1 MEFGQIETF
10 LAVAQ
15 EGGFS
20 RAAEKLGRTQP
31 ALSISIKRLEEEL
44 GEALFERSSRGGT
57 LTGAG
62 RLFLTHAQSLMNQ
75 REEVVEAFKERRG
88 LQQGNLSI
96 GANESTSIYLLPPL
110 LLEYRKRHPEIR
122 IRVHR
127 AVSERIP
134 QEVLERNL
142 DFGFLSYDPVTPDLN
157 SVVIHRDH
165 MVMVVPKGHRLAQRA
180 SVSLLELGEE
190 SFVAHNART
199 PSRDQV
205 VRAFAAAGVPL
216 RMTMELASLS
226 TICDFVAEGVGLAI
240 LPSLVV
246 REDLASGRLV
256 GLEVPELQVEKVLRM
271 IYRRETY
278 LSSAAQAFLELV
290 RSTEFPD
297 MGGTAIPKPAGNAP
311 VNTPP
316 GRRV

>member
-10 LAVAQ
+10 LAIAQ

-62 RLFLTHAQSLMNQ
+62 QLFLAHAQSLMNQ
-75 REEVVEAFKERRG
+75 RAEVVEAFKERRG

-96 GANESTSIYLLPPL
+96 GANESTSLYLLPPL

-142 DFGFLSYDPVTPDLN
+142 DFGFLSYDPVTPDLKA
-157 SVVIHRDH
+157 VVVHRDH
-165 MVMVVPKGHRLAQRA
+165 MVMVVPKGHRLAKSE
-180 SVSLLELGEE
+180 SVGLQELGQE
-190 SFVAHNART
+190 SFLAHNART
-199 PSRDQV
+199 PARDSV
-205 VRAFAAAGVPL
+205 VRAFAEAGVPL
-216 RMTMELASLS
+216 RITMELSSLS
-226 TICDFVAEGVGLAI
+226 TICDFVGQGVGLAI

-246 REDLASGRLV
+246 RECLASGSLV
-256 GLEVPELQVEKVLRM
+256 ALQVPELQVEKVLRM
-271 IYRRETY
+271 IYRRESY

-297 MGGTAIPKPAGNAP
+297 MGVSPISKPSAKAIVKKQA
-311 VNTPP
+311 
-316 GRRV
+316 

>member
-10 LAVAQ
+10 LAVAR

-20 RAAEKLGRTQP
+20 RAAEHLGRTQP

-62 RLFLTHAQSLMNQ
+62 ELFLTHAQSLMNQ
-75 REEVVEAFKERRG
+75 REEVVEAFKERKG
-88 LQQGNLSI
+88 LHQGNLSI
-96 GANESTSIYLLPPL
+96 GANESTSLYLLPPM
-110 LLEYRKRHPEIR
+110 LLEYRNRHPEIR

-142 DFGFLSYDPVTPDLN
+142 DFGFLSYDPVTPDLK
-157 SVVIHRDH
+157 SVVIHRDR
-165 MVMVVPKGHRLAQRA
+165 MVLVVPKGHRFSKAKA
-180 SVSLLELGEE
+180 VSLRDLGDE
-190 SFVAHNART
+190 SFLAHNART

-205 VRAFAAAGVPL
+205 VRAFADAGVPL
-216 RMTMELASLS
+216 RISMELSALS
-226 TICDFVAEGVGLAI
+226 TICDFVAKGVGLAI
-240 LPSLVV
+240 LPTMVV
-246 REDLASGRLV
+246 REEIASGRLV
-256 GLEVPELQVEKVLRM
+256 GLSVPELSVEKTLRM

-278 LSSAAQAFLELV
+278 LSSAAKAFLELV
-290 RSTEFPD
+290 RSSDFQDQGGIPD
-297 MGGTAIPKPAGNAP
+297 LSQ
-311 VNTPP
+311 
-316 GRRV
+316 